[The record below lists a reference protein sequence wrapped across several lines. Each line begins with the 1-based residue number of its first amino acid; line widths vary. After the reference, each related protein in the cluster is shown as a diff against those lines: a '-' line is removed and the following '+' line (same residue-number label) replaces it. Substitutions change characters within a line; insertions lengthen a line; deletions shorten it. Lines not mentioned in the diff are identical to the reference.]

1 MISPSRTFCL
11 QFWVLC
17 VLVLAAPA
25 LCASNTFADTSTR
38 RVLILT
44 GYDPNHPAITTINQ
58 TITTTMKRDSPDRV
72 EFFYEFQENFRIP
85 NSKYENEMVS
95 YLKRKY
101 EGEHIELI
109 LALGAPAIEFL
120 LNHESQL
127 FTGVP
132 KVFYFHDE
140 SEATA
145 KSLWPRVTGVWARL
159 EFSKTLD
166 IALAAKPDTK
176 NVVIVSG
183 TSKQDR
189 FLRDQAESIFAEYAK
204 RVSLTYVTDL
214 TIDELKQKLSALPPN
229 TVVIYLSYFVDKN
242 GNSFSGPEALSRI
255 APTTNAPVFGI
266 SQTYLGAG
274 MVGGSLLDFE
284 ALGKEVADIS
294 LRVMAG
300 AKPSDI
306 PPATAP
312 NTLAFDWRQLQR
324 WNIDETKLPPGS
336 VVSFRQPSFWELYRR
351 YIIGAVAIVL
361 IQALLI
367 VWLLLTRARRRSAE
381 LLAAREHR
389 RLNEV
394 VSNVPGMVWETRI
407 DPATRKRRTTFVS
420 QYVEKMLGYDVNDW
434 LDRSGFG
441 LSLVHEDDR
450 LRVERESEEIFNQG
464 TEAILEFRWIA
475 KDGRVVWV
483 AAHLAP
489 IFDDDGKVVGMRG
502 VTLDISDQR
511 LAEFARRES
520 EEKNRAILQAIPDFM
535 FLQTLDGVYV
545 DYHAQHTKDLLVKP
559 ETFIGKNMREILPP
573 ELAQEFS
580 RCFQNAKVGE
590 TQMVEYQLAV
600 HGSAQWFE
608 ARLVR
613 TGERILSVVRDITER
628 KLALL
633 ELQRSEE
640 RFGKAFRA
648 NPQPMSLTTI
658 SEGRYLDVNESFLQM
673 SGYRRDEVIGHTS
686 IELNIWETPAVRQEF
701 VKSLLEHGSLVNM
714 ETRFRAKEGHF
725 RVLLSSAELLEI
737 ADEKCLI
744 VASSDVTER
753 VAAQQALRESEA
765 RFRNMAD
772 TAPVMIWVSD
782 QQMTCTYVNKRWLE
796 FTGKKSEEELGS
808 GWSDGIHEE
817 DFESAWQ
824 ALQASYEVKKPFK
837 IEYRVRR
844 YDGQYRW
851 ILDSGTPRF
860 SPTGSFLGFIGSCI
874 DITERKESE
883 RELRQAHEQLQQLK
897 NQLEAENIY
906 LQSEL
911 QLDPAF
917 SEIIGQSSAIKYVL
931 FSVAQVAQ
939 TDSTVLITGETGTGK
954 ELVAR
959 AIHYASLR
967 KDRPLIRVNCAA
979 LAPTLIESELF
990 GHEKGAF
997 TGAGARKLGRFDLA
1011 NGGTIFLDE
1020 IGELPLELQVK
1031 LLRVIQEN
1039 EFERVGGAQT
1049 IKTDVRIIA
1058 ATNRELKAEVAKGN
1072 FREDLWYRL
1081 NVYPITLPPLRQR
1094 MEDLPLLVEH
1104 FIKIYASKFGKTI
1117 SSISPRAMQR
1127 LQAHSWPGNIRE
1139 LANAIERA
1147 VILTNGTVLQTVDQ
1161 FELPEPS
1168 TPLPGLQT
1176 LEELER
1182 DHILRTLE
1190 QTGWRVEGPYGAAK
1204 ALGLNASTL
1213 RTRMRKLSI
1222 QRGGRV

>member
-11 QFWVLC
+11 QVSVLC
-17 VLVLAAPA
+17 LLVLAAPA
-25 LCASNTFADTSTR
+25 LFASNAFAETPTR

-58 TITTTMKRDSPDRV
+58 TITTTMKHGTSDRV

-85 NSKYENEMVS
+85 NSKFENEMVN

-101 EGEHIELI
+101 EGEHITLV
-109 LALGAPAIEFL
+109 LALGAPALDFL
-120 LNHESQL
+120 LDHESEV
-127 FTGVP
+127 FSSVP

-145 KSLWPRVTGVWARL
+145 KSLWPRVTGVWAQL
-159 EFSKTLD
+159 EFNKTLD
-166 IALAAKPDTK
+166 MALAAKPDTK

-183 TSKQDR
+183 TSKQDK
-189 FLRDQAESIFAEYAK
+189 FLRDQAEGAFGNYAT
-204 RVSLTYVTDL
+204 RVSFTYLTDL
-214 TIDELKQKLSALPPN
+214 TIDELAERLSTLPPHS
-229 TVVIYLSYFVDKN
+229 VVMYLSYFVDKN
-242 GNSFSGPEALSRI
+242 GNSFSGPEALSRF
-255 APTTNAPVFGI
+255 AATTNAPIFGI

-284 ALGKEVADIS
+284 ALGKQTAEIG
-294 LRVMAG
+294 LRLMAG

-306 PPATAP
+306 PPSTAP
-312 NTLAFDWRQLQR
+312 NKIAFDWRQLQK

-336 VVSFRQPSFWELYRR
+336 IVSFRQPTFWELYRR
-351 YIIGAVAIVL
+351 YIISAVAIVL

-367 VWLLLTRARRRSAE
+367 VWLLFTRARRRSAE
-381 LLAAREHR
+381 LRAAQEHR

-394 VSNVPGMVWETRI
+394 VSNVPGMVWETRL
-407 DPATRKRRTTFVS
+407 DPATRQRKTTFVS
-420 QYVEKMLGYDVNDW
+420 QYVEKMLGYDVDDW
-434 LDRSGFG
+434 INRSGFG
-441 LSLVHEDDR
+441 LSLVHADDR
-450 LRVERESEEIFNQG
+450 SRVEHESEAILKSG
-464 TEAILEFRWIA
+464 TESILEFRWIA

-489 IFDDDGKVVGMRG
+489 ILDDAGKVVGIRG
-502 VTLDISDQR
+502 VTLDITDQR

-520 EEKNRAILQAIPDFM
+520 EEKNRAILQAIPDLM
-535 FLQTLDGVYV
+535 FLQTLDGVYL
-545 DYHAQHTKDLLVKP
+545 DYHAEQTKDLLVGP
-559 ETFIGKNMREILPP
+559 ETFIGRNMRDILPP

-590 TQMVEYQLAV
+590 TQVLEYQLQLN
-600 HGSAQWFE
+600 GSAHWFE
-608 ARLVR
+608 SRLVR
-613 TGERILSVVRDITER
+613 TGERILSVVRDITGR

-648 NPQPMSLTTI
+648 NPQPMSITTV

-673 SGYRRDEVIGHTS
+673 SGYTRDEVIGHTS
-686 IELNIWETPAVRQEF
+686 IELNIWDTPAVRREF
-701 VKSLLEHGSLVNM
+701 VNSVLEHGALVNT
-714 ETRFRAKEGHF
+714 ETRFRTKDGQF
-725 RVLLSSAELLEI
+725 RILLSSAEQLEI

-782 QQMTCTYVNKRWLE
+782 QSMACTYFNKQWLD
-796 FTGKKSEEELGS
+796 FTGRKLEAELGS
-808 GWSDGIHEE
+808 GWLDGIHVD
-817 DFESAWQ
+817 DFE
-824 ALQASYEVKKPFK
+824 LASETFTTSFAERKQFE
-837 IEYRVRR
+837 IEYRLRR
-844 YDGQYRW
+844 RDGQYRW
-851 ILDSGTPRF
+851 ILDCGTPRF
-860 SPTGSFLGFIGSCI
+860 SSTGSFLGFIGSCI

-883 RELRQAHEQLQQLK
+883 RQLRRAHEQLQELK

-917 SEIIGQSSAIKYVL
+917 REIIGQSNAIKYVL

-967 KDRPLIRVNCAA
+967 KDRPLIRVNCGA

-1039 EFERVGGAQT
+1039 EFERVGGTQT

-1058 ATNRELKAEVAKGN
+1058 ATNRELKAEVARGN

-1104 FIKIYASKFGKTI
+1104 FIKIYTNKFGKTI
-1117 SSISPRAMQR
+1117 SSISPRALQR

-1139 LANAIERA
+1139 LANVIERA
-1147 VILTNGTVLQTVDQ
+1147 VILTNGTVLQTIDH
-1161 FELPEPS
+1161 FELPENSSP
-1168 TPLPGLQT
+1168 TGLQT

-1222 QRGGRV
+1222 QRGRV

>member
-1 MISPSRTFCL
+1 MISPSRKCYL
-11 QFWVLC
+11 QVSVLC
-17 VLVLAAPA
+17 ILVLAAPA
-25 LCASNTFADTSTR
+25 LFARDAFADTPTR

-44 GYDPNHPAITTINQ
+44 GYDPNHPAITIINQ
-58 TITTTMKRDSPDRV
+58 TITTTMKHESPARV

-85 NSKYENEMVS
+85 NSKFEAEMVN

-101 EGEHIELI
+101 EGEHITLV
-109 LALGAPAIEFL
+109 LALGAPALEFL
-120 LNHESQL
+120 LDHESEL
-127 FTGVP
+127 FPGVP

-140 SEATA
+140 TEATA
-145 KSLWPRVTGVWARL
+145 KSLWPRVTGVWAQL
-159 EFSKTLD
+159 EFNQTLD

-189 FLRDQAESIFAEYAK
+189 FLRDQAESVFGNYAT
-204 RVSLTYVTDL
+204 RVSFTYLTDL
-214 TIDELKQKLSALPPN
+214 TIDELKDKLSVLPPH

-242 GNSFSGPEALSRI
+242 GNSFSGPEALSRF
-255 APTTNAPVFGI
+255 ASTTNAPIFGI

-284 ALGKEVADIS
+284 ALGKETAETG
-294 LRVMAG
+294 LRLMAG
-300 AKPSDI
+300 AKPADI
-306 PPATAP
+306 PPSTAP
-312 NTLAFDWRQLQR
+312 NTIAFDWRQLQK
-324 WNIDETKLPPGS
+324 WNIDESKLPPGS
-336 VVSFRQPSFWELYRR
+336 VVSFRQPTFWQVYRW
-351 YIIGAVAIVL
+351 YVIGASAIVL
-361 IQALLI
+361 VQALLI

-381 LLAAREHR
+381 LRAAEEHR

-394 VSNVPGMVWETRI
+394 VSNVPGVVWESRL
-407 DPATRKRRTTFVS
+407 DPATGQRRTTFIS

-434 LDRSGFG
+434 FVCSGFG
-441 LSLVHEDDR
+441 LSLVHEEDR
-450 LRVERESEEIFNQG
+450 DRVERESEEIFKSG

-489 IFDDDGKVVGMRG
+489 IFNDDGNVVGLRG
-502 VTLDISDQR
+502 VTLDTTAQR
-511 LAEFARRES
+511 MAEFARRES
-520 EEKNRAILQAIPDFM
+520 EE
-535 FLQTLDGVYV
+535 
-545 DYHAQHTKDLLVKP
+545 
-559 ETFIGKNMREILPP
+559 
-573 ELAQEFS
+573 
-580 RCFQNAKVGE
+580 
-590 TQMVEYQLAV
+590 
-600 HGSAQWFE
+600 
-608 ARLVR
+608 
-613 TGERILSVVRDITER
+613 
-628 KLALL
+628 
-633 ELQRSEE
+633 
-640 RFGKAFRA
+640 
-648 NPQPMSLTTI
+648 
-658 SEGRYLDVNESFLQM
+658 
-673 SGYRRDEVIGHTS
+673 
-686 IELNIWETPAVRQEF
+686 
-701 VKSLLEHGSLVNM
+701 
-714 ETRFRAKEGHF
+714 
-725 RVLLSSAELLEI
+725 
-737 ADEKCLI
+737 
-744 VASSDVTER
+744 
-753 VAAQQALRESEA
+753 

-772 TAPVMIWVSD
+772 SAPVMIWVSD
-782 QQMTCTYVNKRWLE
+782 QSMMCTYVNKQWLD
-796 FTGKKSEEELGS
+796 FTGRKLEEELNN
-808 GWSDGIHEE
+808 GWSHGIHAD
-817 DFESAWQ
+817 DFDPAFETFTKGFAEKKQ
-824 ALQASYEVKKPFK
+824 FAS
-837 IEYRVRR
+837 EYRLRR
-844 YDGQYRW
+844 HDGQYRW
-851 ILDSGTPRF
+851 ILDCGAPRF
-860 SPTGSFLGFIGSCI
+860 SASGAFLGFIGSCL
-874 DITERKESE
+874 DITERKQSE
-883 RELRQAHEQLQQLK
+883 HQLRHAHEQLQELK

-917 SEIIGQSSAIKYVL
+917 REIIGQSSAIKYVL

-939 TDSTVLITGETGTGK
+939 TDSTVLISGETGTGK

-967 KDRPLIRVNCAA
+967 KDRPLIRVNCGA

-1039 EFERVGGAQT
+1039 EFERVGGTQT

-1104 FIKIYASKFGKTI
+1104 FMKIYTSKFGKTVA
-1117 SSISPRAMQR
+1117 SISPRAMQR

-1147 VILTNGTVLQTVDQ
+1147 VILTNGTVLQTIDH
-1161 FELPEPS
+1161 FELPENPS
-1168 TPLPGLQT
+1168 VTGLQT

-1222 QRGGRV
+1222 QRGRV

>member
-1 MISPSRTFCL
+1 MPVAQKGIPAVVMLSPSRTFCL
-11 QFWVLC
+11 QLSVLC
-17 VLVLAAPA
+17 ILVLAAPV
-25 LCASNTFADTSTR
+25 LFASNAFADTPTR

-44 GYDPNHPAITTINQ
+44 GYDPNHPAVTTINQ
-58 TITTTMKRDSPDRV
+58 TITTTMKGDASGRV

-85 NSKYENEMVS
+85 NSKYESEMVN

-101 EGEHIELI
+101 EGEHINLV
-109 LALGAPAIEFL
+109 LALGAPALEFL
-120 LNHESQL
+120 LDHESQL
-127 FTGVP
+127 FPGVP

-145 KSLWPRVTGVWARL
+145 KSLWPRVTGVWAQL
-159 EFSKTLD
+159 EFNKTLD

-176 NVVIVSG
+176 NVFIVSG

-189 FLRDQAESIFAEYAK
+189 FLREQAESVFENYAT
-204 RVSLTYVTDL
+204 RVSFTYLTDL
-214 TIDELKQKLSALPPN
+214 TIEELKEKLSALPPHS
-229 TVVIYLSYFVDKN
+229 VVIYLSYFVDKN
-242 GNSFSGPEALSRI
+242 GNSFSGPESLSRF
-255 APTTNAPVFGI
+255 ASTTNAPIFGI
-266 SQTYLGAG
+266 SQTYMGAG

-284 ALGKEVADIS
+284 ALGKQTAEIG
-294 LRVMAG
+294 LRLMAG
-300 AKPSDI
+300 AKPGDI
-306 PPATAP
+306 PPATVP
-312 NTLAFDWRQLQR
+312 NTIAFDWRQLQK

-336 VVSFRQPSFWELYRR
+336 VVSFRQPTFWQLYRR
-351 YIIGAVAIVL
+351 YIIAAIAIVL

-367 VWLLLTRARRRSAE
+367 VWLLFLSARRRSAE
-381 LLAAREHR
+381 LRAAQEHR

-394 VSNVPGMVWETRI
+394 VSNVPGMVWETRF
-407 DPATRKRRTTFVS
+407 DPTTGQRKTVFIS
-420 QYVEKMLGYDVNDW
+420 QYAERMLGYSVDDW
-434 LDRSGFG
+434 TDRSGFG

-450 LRVERESEEIFNQG
+450 SRVERKSEEIFKSG
-464 TEAILEFRWIA
+464 SEAILEFRWIA

-489 IFDDDGKVVGMRG
+489 IFDTAGDVVGMRG
-502 VTLDISDQR
+502 VTLDITDQR

-520 EEKNRAILQAIPDFM
+520 EE
-535 FLQTLDGVYV
+535 
-545 DYHAQHTKDLLVKP
+545 
-559 ETFIGKNMREILPP
+559 
-573 ELAQEFS
+573 
-580 RCFQNAKVGE
+580 
-590 TQMVEYQLAV
+590 
-600 HGSAQWFE
+600 
-608 ARLVR
+608 
-613 TGERILSVVRDITER
+613 
-628 KLALL
+628 
-633 ELQRSEE
+633 
-640 RFGKAFRA
+640 RFGKAFRS
-648 NPQPMSLTTI
+648 NPQPMSITTI

-673 SGYRRDEVIGHTS
+673 SGYTRDEVIGHTS
-686 IELNIWETPAVRQEF
+686 IELNIWETPQVRQEF
-701 VKSLLEHGSLVNM
+701 VNSLLEHGSLVNT
-714 ETRFRAKEGHF
+714 ETKFRTKDGQF
-725 RVLLSSAELLEI
+725 RVLLSAAELLEI
-737 ADEKCLI
+737 ANEKCLL

-772 TAPVMIWVSD
+772 SAPVMIWVSD
-782 QQMTCTYVNKRWLE
+782 QSMACTYVNKQWLD
-796 FTGKKSEEELGS
+796 FTGRKFEEELGE
-808 GWSDGIHEE
+808 GWSDGIHAD
-817 DFESAWQ
+817 DFDLAFETFTTSFAEKKQ
-824 ALQASYEVKKPFK
+824 FAS
-837 IEYRVRR
+837 EYRFRR
-844 YDGQYRW
+844 RDGQYRW
-851 ILDSGTPRF
+851 ILDCGAPRF
-860 SPTGSFLGFIGSCI
+860 SASGFFLGYIGSCL

-883 RELRQAHEQLQQLK
+883 HQLRQAHAQLQELK

-917 SEIIGQSSAIKYVL
+917 REIIGQSNAIKYVL

-967 KDRPLIRVNCAA
+967 KDRPLIRVNCGA

-1039 EFERVGGAQT
+1039 EFERVGGTQT

-1094 MEDLPLLVEH
+1094 MEDLPLLIEH
-1104 FIKIYASKFGKTI
+1104 FIKIYTNKFGKAIT
-1117 SSISPRAMQR
+1117 SISPRAMQR

-1147 VILTNGTVLQTVDQ
+1147 VILTDGAVLQTITH
-1161 FELPEPS
+1161 FELPENS
-1168 TPLPGLQT
+1168 SATGLQT

-1222 QRGGRV
+1222 QRGRV